1 MADTLQKEGWIHVI
15 FGITG
20 GIATGKSTVSDML
33 RARGA
38 VIVDADFWAREV
50 VKPGS
55 EGWEAIRQQ
64 FGEEYLRPDG
74 SLDREKLGALV
85 FADEAARKRL
95 NAITHPL
102 IRQKMDEQ
110 VRQALSDDPKA
121 IVVMDIPLLIES
133 MVHEGLKRVDKV
145 ILVYVPRHIQ
155 LQRLMKRNQLNRQ
168 EAENRIEAQMPIDEK
183 RKYADYIIDNSGS
196 IEETQRQVE
205 QLMDKL
211 RKLVQGER

>member
-1 MADTLQKEGWIHVI
+1 MQVI

-20 GIATGKSTVSDML
+20 GIATGKSTVSEML
-33 RARGA
+33 RSRGA

-64 FGEEYLRPDG
+64 FGAEYLRPDG
-74 SLDREKLGALV
+74 SLDREKLGDLV
-85 FADEAARKRL
+85 FTDEGARKRL

-110 VRQALSDDPKA
+110 VQQALSDNPKA

-133 MVHEGLKRVDKV
+133 MVQEGKHRVDKV
-145 ILVYVPRHIQ
+145 ILVYVPQHIQ
-155 LQRLMKRNQLNRQ
+155 LQRLMRRNQLSKQ
-168 EAENRIEAQMPIDEK
+168 EAENRIHAQMPIDEK
-183 RKYADYIIDNSGS
+183 RRYADYIIDNAGS
-196 IEETQRQVE
+196 LEATERQVDH
-205 QLMDKL
+205 LMDEL
-211 RKLVQGER
+211 RKLVQDEVEKR